1 MNTCSVKPRRKQN
14 RLNSILKHHK
24 GRIALCILL
33 AVTGSLMS
41 AGIRTAVGDA
51 VDRFRQGEAAFGIFY
66 GAVPAERRRAGA
78 LPPDAVRRRLHRSG
92 RVHRA
97 AHPEPRHE

>member
-33 AVTGSLMS
+33 AVTGSLSDRQTRASPAHLRSCELFDEIPAVS
-41 AGIRTAVGDA
+41 A
-51 VDRFRQGEAAFGIFY
+51 
-66 GAVPAERRRAGA
+66 
-78 LPPDAVRRRLHRSG
+78 
-92 RVHRA
+92 
-97 AHPEPRHE
+97 

>member
-41 AGIRTAVGDA
+41 AGIRTAVG
-51 VDRFRQGEAAFGIFY
+51 
-66 GAVPAERRRAGA
+66 AG
-78 LPPDAVRRRLHRSG
+78 
-92 RVHRA
+92 
-97 AHPEPRHE
+97 